1 MRVCSV
7 IALSFAL
14 ALAAPSLADEP
25 WYDSETEGGK
35 PMTAHEAAASMQ
47 LPAGFRCQLVAS
59 EPLVRNPIAMDWDN
73 RGRLWIAEN
82 GTYAERGLRFDTRL
96 SDRLLILHDSDEDGA
111 ADETIV
117 FIDGLKRLT
126 SFAIAPRGV
135 WVLCPP
141 QLLFIP
147 NVDQDDSPDGPAIVM
162 LDGFDT
168 PPENHH
174 TIANGL
180 QFGPDGWLYGRCGA
194 SSPGTIRRP
203 DQAIEEAIP
212 IAGGIWRYH
221 PQYKTFEVVNHGTT
235 NPWGHDWNAAGE
247 LFFINTVNGH
257 LWHAIPGAHF
267 QRPHSASP
275 NPLVYEAI
283 DTHADHYHWDT
294 SEPWTE
300 SRGGTGIHDV
310 TGGGHAHVGASIYLG
325 GLWPDEFHDRLMTL
339 NLHGRRVNRDRL
351 ERDGS
356 GYVGRHDPDPFRS
369 LDPWFRGIDL
379 RYGPDGNVVLID
391 WSDTGECHEATG
403 VHRSSGRVFR
413 LIYEQA
419 EPQSTI
425 ADWNPAL
432 GFSGLSDARLMELL
446 SHRNQWWV
454 RRARQEIVARVA
466 ENSFDTSLAASLLE
480 LSAEDEFS
488 VDQLTTAWRCVEAS
502 LTDAASKQVQKLEIF
517 NQAMS
522 CEQEAIRALGLRLLL
537 NDQPIDT
544 VLGIVR
550 TRPRL
555 PDDLHVRLIEAARN
569 DPSPLV
575 RLTIASSL
583 QRLAIDQRIEVAREL
598 VAHQGDA
605 SDHNLPLMVW
615 FGLIP
620 IARDNPSELAELAAR
635 STWPTLTR
643 SIARRCGELV
653 ASQPQ
658 ATDQLLA
665 SSLECSIEHRIEIL
679 RGLSE
684 GMAGLRQVA
693 PPESW
698 KSYRQSL
705 IDLELQADDATQLAL
720 VDAIFGEGQSIDV
733 LIGLVR
739 SNQHSLQQREAA
751 LRTLID
757 LEPEELKAVC
767 LDVLRDR
774 YLNRTALVGLTRF
787 DDPSVAQRIANDYRS
802 FHLLDRPSV
811 LEVLTTRPSFCN
823 ALIDA
828 MQRQRV
834 PVEDVKTRHVR
845 AMLGLIDS
853 EARDRLEQVWGKL
866 PAEQSDHAQRIAE
879 LTELLEREAPAVSE
893 ARGRAIFDQRCA
905 TCHKLFGSGAE
916 VGPDL
921 TGSDRRNLDYLLLHV
936 VDPSALVPNEFR
948 ATLIQTADGRTL
960 SGLVL
965 SENEST
971 LTLLGTSTR
980 DIIQKELVEERALSQ
995 KSFMPEG
1002 LLDELPDESIRDLI
1016 AYLRGE
1022 HQVEADLSLTTPSQN

>member
-1 MRVCSV
+1 MRVCNV
-7 IALSFAL
+7 IAWLFVFGF
-14 ALAAPSLADEP
+14 AAPSLADEP
-25 WYDSETEGGK
+25 WYDSETEAGQ

-47 LPAGFRCQLVAS
+47 LPVGFRCQLVAS

-96 SDRLLILHDSDEDGA
+96 SDRLLILKENDANGA

-135 WVLCPP
+135 WILCPP

-147 NVDQDDSPDGPAIVM
+147 NADQDDSPDGPATVM

-194 SSPGTIRRP
+194 SSPGMIRRP
-203 DQAIEEAIP
+203 DQSIEEAIP

-221 PQYKTFEVVNHGTT
+221 PQYKIFEVVNHGTT
-235 NPWGHDWNAAGE
+235 NSWGHDWNAAGE

-310 TGGGHAHVGASIYLG
+310 TGGGHAHVGATIYLG
-325 GLWPDEFHDRLMTL
+325 GLWPKEFHDRLMTL

-351 ERDGS
+351 ERHES

-425 ADWNPAL
+425 ADWNPTL
-432 GFSGLSDARLMELL
+432 GLAGLPDARLIELL

-454 RRARQEIVARVA
+454 RRARQEIVARIE
-466 ENSFDTSLAASLLE
+466 ENLLDEALAANLIS

-488 VDQLTTAWRCVEAS
+488 VDQLTTAWRCLEAS
-502 LTDAASKQVQKLEIF
+502 LTDATSKQVQQLEIF

-522 CEQEAIRALGLRLLL
+522 HEHEAIRALGLRLLL
-537 NDQPIDT
+537 NHQPIDT
-544 VLGIVR
+544 VLGNVR
-550 TRPRL
+550 STVRL
-555 PDDLHVRLIEAARN
+555 STDLHARLIQLARE
-569 DPSPLV
+569 DQSPLV

-598 VAHQGDA
+598 AVHQSDA

-620 IARDNPSELAELAAR
+620 MARNTPSDLAELAAR
-635 STWPTLTR
+635 SNWPTLTR
-643 SIARRCGELV
+643 SIARRCGELI
-653 ASQPQ
+653 ASQPDV
-658 ATDQLLA
+658 ADQLLA
-665 SSLECSIEHRIEIL
+665 NSLECSLEHRIEIL

-684 GMAGLRQVA
+684 GMAGLRQVT

-698 KSYRQSL
+698 KSYRQAL
-705 IDLELQADDATQLAL
+705 VDLDLQADDATQLAL
-720 VDAIFGEGQSIDV
+720 VDAIFGEGQSIEI
-733 LIGLVR
+733 LIRLVR
-739 SNQHSLQQREAA
+739 SHEYSLQQREAA

-757 LEPEELKAVC
+757 LEPEELKTVC
-767 LDVLRDR
+767 LDVLRER

-787 DDPSVAQRIANDYRS
+787 DDPAVAQKIANDYRS

-811 LEVLTTRPSFCN
+811 LEVLTTRPSFCI
-823 ALIDA
+823 ALIEA
-828 MQRQRV
+828 MERQRI

-845 AMLGLIDS
+845 SMLGLIDS
-853 EARDRLEQVWGKL
+853 KARNRLEQVWGKL
-866 PAEQSDHAQRIAE
+866 PSDQSDHAQRIAE
-879 LTELLEREAPAVSE
+879 LAQIIEQLEPAVSV
-893 ARGRAIFDQRCA
+893 ARGRSIFDLRCA
-905 TCHKLFGSGAE
+905 NCHRLFGSGAE

-948 ATLIQTADGRTL
+948 ATLIQTTDGRTL

-1002 LLDELPDESIRDLI
+1002 LLDELSNESIRDLV

-1022 HQVEADLSLTTPSQN
+1022 HQVEPDASVAAPSID